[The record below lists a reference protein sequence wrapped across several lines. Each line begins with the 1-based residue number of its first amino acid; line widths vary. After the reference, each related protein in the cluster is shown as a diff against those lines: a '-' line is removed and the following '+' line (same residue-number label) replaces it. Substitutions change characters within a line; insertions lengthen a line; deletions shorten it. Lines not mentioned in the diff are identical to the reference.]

1 MSEYTSK
8 KRKAI
13 IIVFGSVNKFR
24 STNFLNIISYGA
36 GVSRSNIAVQFVH
49 RNALTR
55 APRHIKS
62 VFTSTFINQVA
73 ITLFYE
79 NGNMGGPRQ
88 SVLENR
94 QKISIIISI
103 LIKKDI
109 AKKETRNLT
118 KILPDTIKIG
128 NACNLQWIFNN
139 FS

>member
-1 MSEYTSK
+1 MSEYTSKK

-24 STNFLNIISYGA
+24 SANFLNIISYGA

-73 ITLFYE
+73 ITLFMK
-79 NGNMGGPRQ
+79 MGTWEVHGKVFWR
-88 SVLENR
+88 
-94 QKISIIISI
+94 
-103 LIKKDI
+103 I
-109 AKKETRNLT
+109 AKKSPSLS
-118 KILPDTIKIG
+118 L
-128 NACNLQWIFNN
+128 F
-139 FS
+139 